1 MSIWLTSD
9 THYFHKNVIRMCNRP
24 FTNLHEM
31 HEHMIQEWNKRIRK
45 SNEKVYVL
53 GDFAFSGWTLT
64 KKILDRLNGHKI
76 LIWGNH
82 DLAAHKMLAAGFQE
96 VHENICIEIG
106 NKKKIF
112 LSHFPFH
119 PMVSYDRPMP
129 TPENL
134 NPEPIIQYPA
144 HWKRVDT
151 RYMHKRIVDD
161 GKMWLIHGHV
171 HGAWKQNDRQI
182 NVGVDVWDFKPVP
195 HEKILQM
202 IEAGPKF
209 DGKTDNDYGD

>member
-1 MSIWLTSD
+1 MIWFLSD
-9 THYFHKNVIRMCNRP
+9 PHFFHKNVIRLCDRP
-24 FTNLHEM
+24 FVNMHEM
-31 HEHMIQEWNKRIRK
+31 HEFMIQEWNKRIK
-45 SNEKVYVL
+45 SNEKIYVL

-76 LIWGNH
+76 LILGNH

-96 VHENICIEIG
+96 VHENIFIEIG
-106 NKKKIF
+106 AQKKVF

-119 PMVSYDRPMP
+119 PMTSYSNKYGVV
-129 TPENL
+129 TAE
-134 NPEPIIQYPA
+134 YP
-144 HWKRVDT
+144 WEKVDK

-161 GKMWLIHGHV
+161 GEIWLLHGHV
-171 HGAWKQNDRQI
+171 HGAWRQNGRQI

-195 HEKILQM
+195 HTKILQM

-209 DGKTDNDYGD
+209 DGKTTNDYGD